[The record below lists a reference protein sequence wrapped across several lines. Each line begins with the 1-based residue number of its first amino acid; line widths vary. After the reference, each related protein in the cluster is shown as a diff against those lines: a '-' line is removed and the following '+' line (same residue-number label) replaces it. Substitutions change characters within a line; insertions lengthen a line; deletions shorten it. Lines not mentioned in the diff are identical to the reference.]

1 MRIPNRFLDGYG
13 LTTAA
18 VDELADGGARVI
30 VTADCGSTAHDAA
43 TLAQQRGIDLIVTD
57 HHQCPPELPNAYALV
72 NPWRPDC
79 AYPCDF
85 LCGAACSSWSRR
97 WPTRCCRR

>member
-1 MRIPNRFLDGYG
+1 M
-13 LTTAA
+13 
-18 VDELADGGARVI
+18 I

-43 TLAQQRGIDLIVTD
+43 DLARQLGVDLIVTD

-79 AYPCDF
+79 GNGVRASNGSPI
-85 LCGAACSSWSRR
+85 R
-97 WPTRCCRR
+97 